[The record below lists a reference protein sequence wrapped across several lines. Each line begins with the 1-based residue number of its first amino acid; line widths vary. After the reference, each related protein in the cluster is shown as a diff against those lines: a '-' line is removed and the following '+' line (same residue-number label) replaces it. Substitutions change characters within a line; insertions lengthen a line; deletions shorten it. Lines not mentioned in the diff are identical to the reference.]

1 MSMSRAVVL
10 AMAAFGLWGCA
21 SQRDVLQAAP
31 PGPVAQQCVAN
42 IADQGSLRDVFT
54 DTRATR
60 LVVSNEGGWCGT
72 YVQLE
77 RSGYQP
83 QNWVTGAVS
92 EPPAHGAVRLRK
104 TESEVHVEYR
114 SDPGYVGPD
123 AFAVQ
128 LQPGFSVRPTNVQV
142 VAAGSAAGVPHP
154 EVGVVASV
162 TSDYPHRSDGG

>member
-1 MSMSRAVVL
+1 MMNMSRAAVL
-10 AMAAFGLWGCA
+10 AMAALGLWGCA

-31 PGPVAQQCVAN
+31 PGPVAQQCDAS
-42 IADQGSLRDVFT
+42 IEGQGSVRDVFT

-72 YVQLE
+72 YAQAQD
-77 RSGYQP
+77 GYLP
-83 QNWVTGAVS
+83 ENWISGAVI

-104 TESEVHVEYR
+104 TENQAHIEYR
-114 SDPGYVGPD
+114 PDPGYVGPD

-128 LQPGFSVRPTNVQV
+128 LQPGFSVRPTSVQV
-142 VAAGSAAGVPHP
+142 AAAGSAAGVSHP

-162 TSDYPHRSDGG
+162 MPEWQPAD